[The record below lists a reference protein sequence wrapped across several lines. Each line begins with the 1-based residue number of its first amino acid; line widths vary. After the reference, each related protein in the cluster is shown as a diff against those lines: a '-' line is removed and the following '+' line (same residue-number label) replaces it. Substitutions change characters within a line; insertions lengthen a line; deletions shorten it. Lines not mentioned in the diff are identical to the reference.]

1 VSLKERV
8 NLKANQNQKAS
19 LKVNRKANL
28 KVNQKVSRK
37 ERVNL
42 KVNQKVNQKASL
54 KEKVNQRAR
63 VNLNQNTVQVCLH
76 LHLHLYQLGGHSK
89 TLACLAVA
97 VGLTSG
103 VLLKMKVGIR
113 KRAWQRD

>member
-19 LKVNRKANL
+19 LKVN
-28 KVNQKVSRK
+28 QKVSLK

-42 KVNQKVNQKASL
+42 KVNLKVNQKASR

-76 LHLHLYQLGGHSK
+76 LHLYLYQLGGHSK
-89 TLACLAVA
+89 TLACLVVA
-97 VGLTSG
+97 VGLTV
-103 VLLKMKVGIR
+103 VLLPYESMYIFVKKNF
-113 KRAWQRD
+113 